1 MTNLVVLMGLLVAEP
16 EITAADEGS
25 KYAKF
30 TLAVKREYKNKEGIY
45 EADFVNI
52 SAKDRLAEIV
62 AAMTHKGSRVE
73 VIGCIRVSSYT
84 DKNGIR
90 RKAFE
95 IRANKIQ
102 LLDKKGTE
110 KEEIFPALEEEAI
123 IPF

>member
-1 MTNLVVLMGLLVAEP
+1 MTNLVVLMGFLVVDP
-16 EITAADEGS
+16 EITSSEEGK

-30 TLAVKREYKNKEGIY
+30 TIAVRREYKNKDGAY
-45 EADFVNI
+45 EADFINI

-62 AAMTHKGSRVE
+62 AEMTHKGSRVE
-73 VIGCIRVSSYT
+73 IIGSIRVSSYT

-102 LLDKKGTE
+102 LLDKKGAE
-110 KEEIFPALEEEAI
+110 QEEIFPVLEEEAI